1 MKGIILILSLG
12 IICFTTLAIADFEQ
26 EKPHTKSIF
35 VEYVNRFLYDRQVST
50 EDMVEPD
57 NSETLNESC
66 D

>member
-12 IICFTTLAIADFEQ
+12 IICFATLAIADFEQ

-35 VEYVNRFLYDRQVST
+35 VEYVNSFLYDRQVSK

-57 NSETLNESC
+57 NSEALNESC